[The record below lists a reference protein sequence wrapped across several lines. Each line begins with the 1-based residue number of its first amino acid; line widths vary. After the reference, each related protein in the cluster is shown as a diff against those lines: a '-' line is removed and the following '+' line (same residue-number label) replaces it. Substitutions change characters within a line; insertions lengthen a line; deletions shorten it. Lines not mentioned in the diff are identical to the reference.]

1 MSEELLINVT
11 PQETRVAT
19 VENGM
24 LAEIWIER
32 AQRAGLVGTV
42 FQGTVARVLPGME
55 AAFVDIGLDK
65 AAFLHVSDLV
75 GAAWVDGDGE
85 RRVRPIARMLREG
98 QRIAVQVVKDPLGT
112 KGARVSAVLTVPSRY
127 LVLMPYESGVG
138 VSARIE
144 SEEERERL
152 RGMIASLRGDRGDR
166 RGGDGAGT
174 STDGGT
180 DGGAGGGRDAPDGP
194 RMGADGPGGAE
205 SVAAVDDA
213 DVDADR
219 PGYIVRTAAEG
230 VETDELAA
238 DLRYLDK
245 AWAGIEARR
254 DVGEAGT
261 VVFRDLPLVLRT
273 LRDGAHRDIERVRI
287 DSRET
292 WQRAVEFCTEFVPEL
307 APRIE
312 HYPGERP
319 IFDLHGIEDEIER
332 ALNRKVP
339 LKSGGHLVFD
349 QTESMTTVDVNTGG
363 FVGRRNLEE
372 TIFKTN
378 LEAAQAIARQLRLR
392 NLGGIIIID
401 FIDMGVAEHR
411 RQVMRAFDKALERDR
426 TRTQVGEVSALGL
439 VEMTRKRTRESLEQ
453 TLCAECPTCGGR
465 GQIKT
470 VETVGFEI
478 VREVVRQVRQFEIE
492 SVTVLAS
499 AELVEWFTEERS
511 DELAELGQ
519 FAGVP
524 IRLQA
529 EQYYV
534 REQYDVVLR

>member
-24 LAEIWIER
+24 LTEIWIER
-32 AQRAGLVGTV
+32 AQRVGLVGTI
-42 FQGTVARVLPGME
+42 FQGKVARVLPGME
-55 AAFVDIGLDK
+55 AAFVDIGLEK
-65 AAFLHVSDLV
+65 AAFLHVSDLI
-75 GAAWVDGDGE
+75 GATRVDEHGE
-85 RRVRPIARMLREG
+85 RHVRPIARMLREG

-112 KGARVSAVLTVPSRY
+112 KGARVSATLTVPSRY
-127 LVLMPYESGVG
+127 LVLMPYESGIG
-138 VSARIE
+138 ISARIE
-144 SEEERERL
+144 SDDERNRL
-152 RGMIASLRGDRGDR
+152 RTLIDGLRDDARAID
-166 RGGDGAGT
+166 DGAA
-174 STDGGT
+174 SAAP
-180 DGGAGGGRDAPDGP
+180 AGSAEMTKTAAPDAEP
-194 RMGADGPGGAE
+194 AADEQAGADSAADEQAGAD
-205 SVAAVDDA
+205 SAG
-213 DVDADR
+213 

-230 VETDELAA
+230 ADADSLAA

-245 AWAGIEARR
+245 AWRGIRTRADAAAAGEVI
-254 DVGEAGT
+254 
-261 VVFRDLPLVLRT
+261 FRDLPLVLRT
-273 LRDGAHRDIERVRI
+273 LRDSAHRDIERVRI

-292 WQRAVEFCTEFVPEL
+292 WQKSVAFCDEFVPEL
-307 APRIE
+307 AGRIE

-319 IFDLHGIEDEIER
+319 VFDLHGIEDEIER
-332 ALNRKVP
+332 ALNRKVA

-349 QTESMTTVDVNTGG
+349 QTESMTTIDVNTGG

-378 LEAAQAIARQLRLR
+378 LEAAQSIARQLRLR

-401 FIDMGVAEHR
+401 FIDMAIAEHR
-411 RQVMRAFDKALERDR
+411 RQVMRALEKALERDR
-426 TRTQVGEVSALGL
+426 TRTQVSEVSTLGL

-453 TLCAECPTCGGR
+453 VLCGECPTCNGR
-465 GQIKT
+465 GTLKT

-478 VREVVRQVRQFEIE
+478 VREVVRQTRQFDIE

-511 DELAELGQ
+511 DDLAELGQ

-524 IRLQA
+524 VRLQA
-529 EQYYV
+529 EQYYP